1 MRNLSCVSSDFT
13 ATHSLPVKD
22 YPHQHTWI
30 VTVYWPSEPWRDDR
44 EVMKSLNGL
53 LSLMRG
59 EYLPGLTQEMI
70 AQKALQLDGIVKSVV
85 WRQDDCIG
93 CEAWK

>member
-1 MRNLSCVSSDFT
+1 
-13 ATHSLPVKD
+13 
-22 YPHQHTWI
+22 
-30 VTVYWPSEPWRDDR
+30 
-44 EVMKSLNGL
+44 MKSLNGL

-70 AQKALQLDGIVKSVV
+70 AQKALHLDGIVKSVV

>member
-1 MRNLSCVSSDFT
+1 MKNLSCVSADFY
-13 ATHSLPVKD
+13 ALHSLPVKD
-22 YPHQHTWI
+22 YPHAHTWI
-30 VTVYWPSEPWRDDR
+30 VTVYWPSEPWRDARDVR
-44 EVMKSLNGL
+44 KSLNGL

-70 AQKALQLDGIVKSVV
+70 AQKALELDGIVKSVV
-85 WRQDDCIG
+85 WRQDDSMG